1 MFIDSL
7 SALPALA
14 ETTNFSIF
22 AVEKT
27 EVEPLLE
34 RAWKLRNF
42 TLSPD
47 PKTGKISIEMVRDF
61 AALTDTKDQKDRF
74 FIVFSAET
82 MTPAAQNAFLKN
94 LEEPSPRHHFVLITK
109 TPSALL
115 ETVLSRAQIF
125 YLKTPGT
132 LEQPVAADEKIKT
145 LAKTLIT
152 ADPKTLIS
160 LANDLAKHK
169 DNPRAF
175 ALDVVGTAIELT
187 YKTYFSSGE
196 PKFLKKLKNLL
207 TLYDNLAKNGHVKL
221 HIVADML

>member
-1 MFIDSL
+1 METPQFYAL
-7 SALPALA
+7 SRPQNRQNLHRNGSRLCRP
-14 ETTNFSIF
+14 NRHQRP
-22 AVEKT
+22 KR
-27 EVEPLLE
+27 PLLH
-34 RAWKLRNF
+34 RLLRRNH
-42 TLSPD
+42 D
-47 PKTGKISIEMVRDF
+47 PCRPK
-61 AALTDTKDQKDRF
+61 RF
-74 FIVFSAET
+74 
-82 MTPAAQNAFLKN
+82 PQN